1 MALQESAS
9 LYPIRNIF
17 VWRRGRHIASGIAGG
32 IAVACAPVLL
42 CSPLCSSA
50 LVLLCT
56 CSGEVGWYGALSVR
70 GLFEPDQQCCKVLLT
85 VNAQSTHSRSTL
97 TTLPYVKL
105 VVSKGSPT
113 LGIDKGPCVSEIVD
127 TLLIKAR
134 NVYKTDSWYIGFHI

>member
-1 MALQESAS
+1 M
-9 LYPIRNIF
+9 
-17 VWRRGRHIASGIAGG
+17 
-32 IAVACAPVLL
+32 ACAPVL
-42 CSPLCSSA
+42 SA
-50 LVLLCT
+50 VLFCTCAFVLLCT
-56 CSGEVGWYGALSVR
+56 CSGEVGWYGALCVR

-134 NVYKTDSWYIGFHI
+134 NVYKTDS